1 MSKAV
6 LATALSLLLLPW
18 LSAAAEEKPLPA
30 GLDLEASLI
39 APSGESSPVPPLVT
53 TAVKSEGEPI
63 EELLRDQ
70 RIRPGGDALALV
82 YLLNPGL
89 ASVDPLP
96 SGTSLVLPAVPAAE
110 AARLPPGALVALS
123 LAPKI
128 KREILASDFSL
139 GPVVERV
146 NLLPASRFAGPD
158 AKEDVVGALDEIRG
172 FLDLLNIGI
181 TGGKL
186 PLHPEV
192 LRQSW
197 SEARLVKTILEAF
210 VKSGKPLGST
220 DRETIVQISEDMNL
234 KAASFDEMRRGGDRP
249 RRWRDARIV
258 VRVKGKEDGAPV
270 SGLRVYYVPRAL
282 SGRREEIQQ
291 VFAPDAT
298 ATLSLPE
305 ASYLVWA
312 GTVKDPKPL
321 SPQARVDVRR
331 QEGGREMVVDL
342 PVPRGGGARR
352 QSRPPRWSSLVG
364 PFPEAHAPGCMLSES
379 SGCLLR
385 VMVPS
390 SRGGRVRKG
399 LANDGRNFDGNRHL
413 PER

>member
-1 MSKAV
+1 VSKVV

-18 LSAAAEEKPLPA
+18 NPAAAEDKPLPA
-30 GLDLEASLI
+30 GLDLETSLV
-39 APSGESSPVPPLVT
+39 PSSGPPSDRTPVPPLVT
-53 TAVKSEGEPI
+53 TVVKVEGEPI

-96 SGTSLVLPAVPAAE
+96 SGASLVLPAVLAAE
-110 AARLPPGALVALS
+110 AARMPPGALVDLS

-139 GPVVERV
+139 GPIVERV
-146 NLLPASRFAGPD
+146 NLLPAARFAGPD
-158 AKEDVVGALDEIRG
+158 EKEEVIGALDEIRG

-186 PLHPEV
+186 PLHPEA
-192 LRQSW
+192 LRQSLV
-197 SEARLVKTILEAF
+197 EARLVKTILEAF
-210 VKSGKPLGST
+210 VKSGKPLSST

-249 RRWRDARIV
+249 RRWRDARVV

-270 SGLRVYYVPRAL
+270 SGLRIYWVPRAL
-282 SGRREEIQQ
+282 AGRPEEIRQAP
-291 VFAPDAT
+291 APDAI
-298 ATLSLPE
+298 LNLPE

-312 GTVKDPKPL
+312 GTVRDAKPL
-321 SPQARVDVRR
+321 SPQARIDVRR
-331 QEGGREMVVDL
+331 QEGGREMIVDL
-342 PVPRGGGARR
+342 PVPRGGGA
-352 QSRPPRWSSLVG
+352 
-364 PFPEAHAPGCMLSES
+364 H
-379 SGCLLR
+379 
-385 VMVPS
+385 
-390 SRGGRVRKG
+390 
-399 LANDGRNFDGNRHL
+399 
-413 PER
+413 